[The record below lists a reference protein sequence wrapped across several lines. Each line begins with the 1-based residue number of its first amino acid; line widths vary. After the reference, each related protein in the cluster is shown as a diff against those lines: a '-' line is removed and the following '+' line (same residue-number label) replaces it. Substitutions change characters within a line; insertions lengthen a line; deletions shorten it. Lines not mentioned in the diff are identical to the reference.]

1 MKLPSDKMLATIA
14 DILRLMGEPN
24 RLKLL
29 LACLDKPQAVGS
41 LAEQLQ
47 LSVPLVSHH
56 LRLLRSARLLCAKRE
71 GKNIFYE
78 VDDEHVRCILIDM
91 MSHFNEELE
100 CNNSGK
106 II

>member
-1 MKLPSDKMLATIA
+1 MPSENSLATIA

-29 LACLDKPQAVGS
+29 LVCLDKPQAVS
-41 LAEQLQ
+41 NLAAQLQ

-71 GKNIFYE
+71 GKHIFYE
-78 VDDEHVRCILIDM
+78 IDDEHVRCILIDM
-91 MSHFNEELE
+91 ISHFTEEVE
-100 CNNSGK
+100 CNDNGK
-106 II
+106 MI